1 MIITREMLTSS
12 SKPQLVDVNTCVK
25 LNVNVQYVQISD
37 IHLQFDLLLF
47 THTHNVAHPKNHY
60 AIFQFFCS
68 FRCKHNI
75 IHSYLSLWHVWINF
89 KIKTESNCMHAVIFL
104 NMTFR

>member
-1 MIITREMLTSS
+1 MIITREMLTNS

-47 THTHNVAHPKNHY
+47 THTHNVPIQK
-60 AIFQFFCS
+60 IIMQFFNFS
-68 FRCKHNI
+68 VHLDASI
-75 IHSYLSLWHVWINF
+75 I
-89 KIKTESNCMHAVIFL
+89 
-104 NMTFR
+104 